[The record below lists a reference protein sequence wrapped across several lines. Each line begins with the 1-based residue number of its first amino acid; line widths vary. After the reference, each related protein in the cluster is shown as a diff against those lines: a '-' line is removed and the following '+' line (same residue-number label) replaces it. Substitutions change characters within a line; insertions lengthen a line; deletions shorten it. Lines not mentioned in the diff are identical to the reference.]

1 VPDPISSWGDAEKE
15 KWKAIQK
22 VIPLTNRIGKFIGT
36 IIGPAAV
43 GLGGLLSDEMKAW
56 RAANLERIAYKW
68 SRKRKRRGIHPEII
82 KQLPFREAVAVIDA
96 ASKEDDDDVQ
106 ELWARL
112 IANATDID
120 AQVEVKKMHID
131 LIKSLNGLEACVLRA
146 IFAWHDAGDFSDE
159 SVVKKWKTA
168 MKRWPKLSSD
178 QLRVC
183 MQNLQR
189 LGLVAPDITEFEILD
204 KPFYEWEPSVNEQNI
219 VSEFK
224 RVITNIVLEL
234 TNFSGNPMNDMAISD
249 DPKQQLAFVRSYGLT
264 RIGFDLWEAT
274 SENSSKRLS
283 SALSSRT

>member
-1 VPDPISSWGDAEKE
+1 VSDPISAWGDAEKE

-22 VIPLTNRIGKFIGT
+22 AIPLTNRIGNFIST

-43 GLGGLLSDEMKAW
+43 GLGGLLGDEMKAW

-68 SRKRKRRGIHPEII
+68 SRKLKHRGIHPEVI

-112 IANATDID
+112 IANATNID
-120 AQVEVKKMHID
+120 AKTEIKKMHIE

-146 IFAWHDAGDFSDE
+146 IFAWQDAIFAWQDDGDVSGE
-159 SVVKKWKTA
+159 GLRKQWKGA
-168 MKRWPKLSSD
+168 MRRWPNLSSD
-178 QLRVC
+178 QLRVS

-189 LGLVAPDITEFEILD
+189 LGLVVPEITEFEILD
-204 KPFYEWEPSVNEQNI
+204 NTFYDWERTVNEQNI

-224 RVITNIVLEL
+224 RVITGIIVEL
-234 TNFSGNPMNDMAISD
+234 TNFSGI
-249 DPKQQLAFVRSYGLT
+249 Q
-264 RIGFDLWEAT
+264 
-274 SENSSKRLS
+274 
-283 SALSSRT
+283 